1 MTKRYAL
8 IDTANTFFRARHVA
22 SRGAT
27 SEEKVASALHITLA
41 SVNQAVRRYGI
52 DHTVFCLEGRSF
64 RKDIYLPYK
73 KNRVVDA
80 MSVTEAEIR
89 VIKSFTQSGFSQ
101 DYEVV
106 GVKGSKVVEVIE
118 ATPTKNT
125 QTAKKKDEEV
135 IVD

>member
-1 MTKRYAL
+1 MAQKYYEVLVNIKTETEGFK
-8 IDTANTFFRARHVA
+8 
-22 SRGAT
+22 GAT
-27 SEEKVASALHITLA
+27 KIKIAKET
-41 SVNQAVRRYGI
+41 
-52 DHTVFCLEGRSF
+52 
-64 RKDIYLPYK
+64 YL
-73 KNRVVDA
+73 VDA

-106 GVKGSKVVEVIE
+106 GVKGSKVEEVIE